1 MSLADAEA
9 QLSVRQRFRIAKA
22 RSQRLLARGK
32 PDQPRDSNGKWTSG
46 GDAGDDG
53 DAEGKA
59 QFDSRKDFLS
69 DEAWNSDWE
78 LHNKIYGVLI
88 DAADS
93 GPYDGGCVIMAQAL
107 QKVVGGDVV
116 GLTSANGRVQH
127 AVVKTGDTYHDYSG
141 SGSLK
146 AVMGHLNK
154 LESLDPA
161 HRVVAARPMK
171 KDDLPGAPRDD
182 TVASEIAS
190 LIKMHKAIR
199 SLNEKLFDES
209 QHPRDDH
216 GRWTD
221 AGGGDDGDGESK
233 PSGGEHPGEGYSA
246 QATLKDGVIHT
257 SNVYDAVRALHEG
270 RKVELDQPRTVSV
283 LLDKLG
289 EIAKDMIAKGE
300 KAPTFDLCN
309 VTIKGTNLF
318 CADAKGIPR
327 VEMPQLT
334 KQQDEPFF
342 KYLQAQGHSIERE
355 EQYASYLRATQAE
368 LNGAKVS
375 AIAAAMRSAAGYD
388 SNPIFVSNDDY
399 ILDGH
404 HRWAAEI
411 GNDARD
417 NVLGNDKK
425 MAIFRVDMNIIQLME
440 EAEKFT
446 GGEGK
451 LSVADEARRK
461 AWLAARVQAL
471 ALLRAFDP
479 SEPRDDAGKWT
490 SGGGGE
496 SESKPSGGKSGK
508 KAKKEDFDKAKVA
521 LPPDKAAQD
530 AFIEKWND
538 KVGVDPAT
546 FKTNFMGGLDGPM
559 RLSATGDQININ
571 GEIHDSDGKALGN
584 FERNINLDSKSAYS
598 AYFKLNKSATKHD
611 TGKKL
616 LAGNIDTY
624 KKLGVEQVRVT
635 ANIDVGGYAWAKYGY
650 IPTQDAW
657 NSLRT
662 KLESK
667 LTGGSSSASSRPR
680 SDNTIEADDWSM
692 LSDDVQSDVRDRW
705 MNDTRD
711 EFISSEEQNW
721 RESGQAKD
729 DAKRELADDFTN
741 YQVATGDVPAW
752 VDEALDGARKYF
764 EDRGQP
770 EIPYS
775 NRQLYDA
782 VELTYESNRGDGEDD
797 PDIGFD
803 DKMLQEPTGY
813 DPNQPTLPGIEPEDP
828 SQRLTQAMR
837 DRIERRMVA
846 AFDKKAE
853 DDAQEMD
860 APSYLADSVSE
871 YQDDYWD
878 QKSDRE
884 KLQHAIDYGMADI
897 EIEPDEEDEEPQ
909 QEMELP
915 SQEEADPLLAAVRSS
930 DPKSIWKVA
939 DSPKGKDL
947 LLGTG
952 WSGILNLK
960 DKEQMD
966 RFNKYV
972 GKNA

>member
-1 MSLADAEA
+1 M
-9 QLSVRQRFRIAKA
+9 
-22 RSQRLLARGK
+22 
-32 PDQPRDSNGKWTSG
+32 
-46 GDAGDDG
+46 
-53 DAEGKA
+53 
-59 QFDSRKDFLS
+59 
-69 DEAWNSDWE
+69 
-78 LHNKIYGVLI
+78 
-88 DAADS
+88 
-93 GPYDGGCVIMAQAL
+93 
-107 QKVVGGDVV
+107 
-116 GLTSANGRVQH
+116 
-127 AVVKTGDTYHDYSG
+127 
-141 SGSLK
+141 
-146 AVMGHLNK
+146 
-154 LESLDPA
+154 
-161 HRVVAARPMK
+161 
-171 KDDLPGAPRDD
+171 
-182 TVASEIAS
+182 
-190 LIKMHKAIR
+190 
-199 SLNEKLFDES
+199 
-209 QHPRDDH
+209 
-216 GRWTD
+216 
-221 AGGGDDGDGESK
+221 
-233 PSGGEHPGEGYSA
+233 
-246 QATLKDGVIHT
+246 
-257 SNVYDAVRALHEG
+257 
-270 RKVELDQPRTVSV
+270 
-283 LLDKLG
+283 
-289 EIAKDMIAKGE
+289 
-300 KAPTFDLCN
+300 
-309 VTIKGTNLF
+309 
-318 CADAKGIPR
+318 
-327 VEMPQLT
+327 
-334 KQQDEPFF
+334 
-342 KYLQAQGHSIERE
+342 
-355 EQYASYLRATQAE
+355 
-368 LNGAKVS
+368 
-375 AIAAAMRSAAGYD
+375 
-388 SNPIFVSNDDY
+388 
-399 ILDGH
+399 
-404 HRWAAEI
+404 
-411 GNDARD
+411 
-417 NVLGNDKK
+417 
-425 MAIFRVDMNIIQLME
+425 
-440 EAEKFT
+440 
-446 GGEGK
+446 
-451 LSVADEARRK
+451 
-461 AWLAARVQAL
+461 
-471 ALLRAFDP
+471 
-479 SEPRDDAGKWT
+479 
-490 SGGGGE
+490 
-496 SESKPSGGKSGK
+496 
-508 KAKKEDFDKAKVA
+508 
-521 LPPDKAAQD
+521 
-530 AFIEKWND
+530 
-538 KVGVDPAT
+538 
-546 FKTNFMGGLDGPM
+546 
-559 RLSATGDQININ
+559 
-571 GEIHDSDGKALGN
+571 
-584 FERNINLDSKSAYS
+584 
-598 AYFKLNKSATKHD
+598 
-611 TGKKL
+611 
-616 LAGNIDTY
+616 LAGNVEMY
-624 KKLGVEQVRVT
+624 KQLGIEKVKVT

-711 EFISSEEQNW
+711 EFISREEQNW

-752 VDEALDGARKYF
+752 VDEALDGARRYF

-837 DRIERRMVA
+837 DRIEKRMVA

>member
-1 MSLADAEA
+1 
-9 QLSVRQRFRIAKA
+9 VTHHNRFVWE
-22 RSQRLLARGK
+22 
-32 PDQPRDSNGKWTSG
+32 P
-46 GDAGDDG
+46 GD
-53 DAEGKA
+53 
-59 QFDSRKDFLS
+59 L
-69 DEAWNSDWE
+69 
-78 LHNKIYGVLI
+78 KILP
-88 DAADS
+88 S
-93 GPYDGGCVIMAQAL
+93 PKML
-107 QKVVGGDVV
+107 Q
-116 GLTSANGRVQH
+116 
-127 AVVKTGDTYHDYSG
+127 
-141 SGSLK
+141 
-146 AVMGHLNK
+146 
-154 LESLDPA
+154 
-161 HRVVAARPMK
+161 
-171 KDDLPGAPRDD
+171 
-182 TVASEIAS
+182 
-190 LIKMHKAIR
+190 
-199 SLNEKLFDES
+199 
-209 QHPRDDH
+209 
-216 GRWTD
+216 
-221 AGGGDDGDGESK
+221 
-233 PSGGEHPGEGYSA
+233 
-246 QATLKDGVIHT
+246 
-257 SNVYDAVRALHEG
+257 
-270 RKVELDQPRTVSV
+270 
-283 LLDKLG
+283 
-289 EIAKDMIAKGE
+289 
-300 KAPTFDLCN
+300 
-309 VTIKGTNLF
+309 
-318 CADAKGIPR
+318 
-327 VEMPQLT
+327 
-334 KQQDEPFF
+334 
-342 KYLQAQGHSIERE
+342 
-355 EQYASYLRATQAE
+355 TQ
-368 LNGAKVS
+368 
-375 AIAAAMRSAAGYD
+375 
-388 SNPIFVSNDDY
+388 
-399 ILDGH
+399 
-404 HRWAAEI
+404 
-411 GNDARD
+411 
-417 NVLGNDKK
+417 
-425 MAIFRVDMNIIQLME
+425 
-440 EAEKFT
+440 
-446 GGEGK
+446 
-451 LSVADEARRK
+451 
-461 AWLAARVQAL
+461 WLATRVQAL

-496 SESKPSGGKSGK
+496 GESKPSGGGKSK
-508 KAKKEDFDKAKVA
+508 KPAKKEDFDKAKINFR
-521 LPPDKAAQD
+521 KAGASGS
-530 AFIEKWND
+530 AEGEKEFIDKWND
-538 KVGVDPAT
+538 KVGMEPEEFKKT
-546 FKTNFMGGLDGPM
+546 FLGGNDASMTIIDYGSKYNVAGSIM
-559 RLSATGDQININ
+559 DKGREVGTY
-571 GEIHDSDGKALGN
+571 
-584 FERNINLDSKSAYS
+584 ERDISPDSKEAYS
-598 AYFKLNKSATKHD
+598 AYFKLEKAATKHD
-611 TGKKL
+611 TGKKM
-616 LAGNIDTY
+616 LAGNVEMY
-624 KKLGVEQVRVT
+624 KQLGIEKVKVT

-837 DRIERRMVA
+837 DRIEKRMVA